1 MSSRGSAPLQRIEE
15 LAETSG
21 ATVRNIRV
29 YQERGLLPPPIRQ
42 GRTALY
48 GPDHRSRLELI
59 LRLLN
64 RGYTFATIE
73 ELLIAERHGFTL
85 AELLEV
91 ESVRGERRPTG
102 SRRRLTRSE
111 SQAVAAF
118 DMPEELV
125 DVGESIGLVTEPG
138 AADHFFSDVYMSELL
153 RDLIVL
159 GVDEEGI
166 EKIGR
171 LFMEGQST
179 AAEAITV
186 LVETVRTAGWDQ
198 AVLEKRVRSVLP
210 RAGAA
215 ARLIFLSAAETL
227 LTERHGFSRG

>member
-1 MSSRGSAPLQRIEE
+1 MSSRRSAPLQRIDE

-29 YQERGLLPPPIRQ
+29 YQERGLLQPPIRK

-48 GPDHRSRLELI
+48 GPDHRSRLEMI

-91 ESVRGERRPTG
+91 ESVRSERRPTG
-102 SRRRLTRSE
+102 SRRRRTRSE
-111 SQAVAAF
+111 SQAVASF
-118 DMPEELV
+118 DIPETLKE
-125 DVGESIGLVTEPG
+125 VGESIGLVTEPG
-138 AADHFFSDVYMSELL
+138 AAGHLLSDAYIAELL

-159 GVDEEGI
+159 GVDADGI

-171 LFMEGQST
+171 LVMEGQGR
-179 AAEAITV
+179 AVEAITV
-186 LVETVRTAGWDQ
+186 LVEALGDAGIDK
-198 AVLEKRVRSVLP
+198 AVLEKRVRSTLP
-210 RAGAA
+210 RAGTA

-227 LTERHGFSRG
+227 LAERHGFSRD

>member
-1 MSSRGSAPLQRIEE
+1 MSSRRSAPLQRIDE

-29 YQERGLLPPPIRQ
+29 YQDRGLLQPPIRK

-48 GPDHRSRLELI
+48 GPDHRSRLEMI

-91 ESVRGERRPTG
+91 ESVRSERRPTG
-102 SRRRLTRSE
+102 SRRRRTRSE
-111 SQAVAAF
+111 SQAVASF
-118 DMPEELV
+118 DIPETLKE
-125 DVGESIGLVTEPG
+125 VGESIGLVTEPG
-138 AADHFFSDVYMSELL
+138 AAGHLLSDAYIAELL

-159 GVDEEGI
+159 GVDADGI

-171 LFMEGQST
+171 LVMEGQGR
-179 AAEAITV
+179 AVEAITV
-186 LVETVRTAGWDQ
+186 LVEALGDAGIDK
-198 AVLEKRVRSVLP
+198 AVLEKRVRSTLP
-210 RAGAA
+210 RAGTA

-227 LTERHGFSRG
+227 LTERHGFSRD